1 MSISFFG
8 RSPYVDE
15 PFHYRN
21 ICKVIMPHSALL
33 IGSDWSLL
41 AGGALFFLK
50 GGAFFWIWHL
60 SAPQGN
66 PACTLSHLD
75 LSSGPF
81 TELTSPCTTLCN
93 ADCTFWLRE
102 GVNGKKTFSF
112 GHCPNHLNPP
122 PSPQFGQLGP
132 LFSEVKIQD
141 LKVSLELKLL
151 YILYN
156 ILYICN
162 LKNS

>member
-1 MSISFFG
+1 M
-8 RSPYVDE
+8 DE
-15 PFHYRN
+15 LFHYRN
-21 ICKVIMPHSALL
+21 IGKVIMPHSVLL

-41 AGGALFFLK
+41 EGGFPFLFRGRSLFLLE

-93 ADCTFWLRE
+93 LLTYYIRRSWLSLGWMQWLASGQIVMIKFKIMAQLQTCTFSHGVGSGAPLLPEAEHPNRLNQPWLARWQGE
-102 GVNGKKTFSF
+102 RI
-112 GHCPNHLNPP
+112 
-122 PSPQFGQLGP
+122 
-132 LFSEVKIQD
+132 E
-141 LKVSLELKLL
+141 
-151 YILYN
+151 
-156 ILYICN
+156 
-162 LKNS
+162 

>member
-1 MSISFFG
+1 MN
-8 RSPYVDE
+8 
-15 PFHYRN
+15 HQ
-21 ICKVIMPHSALL
+21 
-33 IGSDWSLL
+33 SDGCWNSTLL
-41 AGGALFFLK
+41 AIQSRRTLNWWKKNCLLYKIDNLGFANKTHFWQIFYLLSIRFHSLF
-50 GGAFFWIWHL
+50 L
-60 SAPQGN
+60 SVDPYMR
-66 PACTLSHLD
+66 PYTSRF
-75 LSSGPF
+75 SSQQ
-81 TELTSPCTTLCN
+81 
-93 ADCTFWLRE
+93 LRE